1 MIGCSSYSAARFEC
15 RCGNQEIYRRLRLVP
30 RVMRDVSNVQ
40 MATTMLGHA
49 TAFPVYI
56 SGVETLATYQAAGPI
71 MSKHCH
77 A

>member
-1 MIGCSSYSAARFEC
+1 
-15 RCGNQEIYRRLRLVP
+15 
-30 RVMRDVSNVQ
+30 MRNVSNVQ

-56 SGVETLATYQAAGPI
+56 SGVKTLATYQGAGPI
-71 MSKHCH
+71 MPKHCH